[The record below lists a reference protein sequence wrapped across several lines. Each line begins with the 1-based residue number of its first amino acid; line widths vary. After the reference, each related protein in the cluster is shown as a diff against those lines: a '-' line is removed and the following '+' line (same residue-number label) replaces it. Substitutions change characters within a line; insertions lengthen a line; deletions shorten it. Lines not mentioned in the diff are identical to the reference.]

1 MLSGYI
7 LPVDW
12 YVCCC
17 DASGPND
24 RLDLRYRP
32 WVILGSSASRWLRVR
47 SRRFESA
54 DVLGNV
60 ECTAHAFRKL
70 QRLTRVVG
78 RFR

>member
-1 MLSGYI
+1 MRYVVRWMLSGYI

-24 RLDLRYRP
+24 RLDMRYRS
-32 WVILGSSASRWLRVR
+32 WVILGSSASHLLRIR

-54 DVLGNV
+54 DVPGNV
-60 ECTAHAFRKL
+60 ECTSHAFRKL
-70 QRLTRVVG
+70 Q
-78 RFR
+78 